1 MGVSVGV
8 LTTRVGVEV
17 GGPSVG
23 LGVRVG
29 IETVGA
35 GLGVFVAV
43 AVGFWATTVGGT
55 ALVQAPRARKTRMI
69 AVGRAKIRRISPPWV
84 L

>member
-8 LTTRVGVEV
+8 LTTRVGVAV
-17 GGPSVG
+17 GRPRVG

-55 ALVQAPRARKTRMI
+55 ALVQAVRARKIRMI
-69 AVGRAKIRRISPPWV
+69 AVSRAKVWRISPPYFS
-84 L
+84 